1 MTKIDKYQNV
11 IDLLQEIVIEEKHL
25 NPFLKEPIKFLRQ
38 RIDFETKVIN
48 FNNKKNENLQL
59 IPAVGHIE

>member
-11 IDLLQEIVIEEKHL
+11 IDLLQEIVTEEKHL

-38 RIDFETKVIN
+38 RIVFETKVIN
-48 FNNKKNENLQL
+48 FNNKKNEN
-59 IPAVGHIE
+59 